1 MDRFKNRT
9 EAGKQLAEELKI
21 HSGKEDLI
29 VLALPRGGVP
39 VAFEV
44 ARTLNVPL
52 DVFVVRKL
60 GAPGQEE
67 LAMGAIASGAVR
79 VLNHRVI
86 NSLNLLDEDI
96 DRVAAREQA
105 EVDRREQAY
114 RGARPPLELKGKF
127 VIVIDDGLA
136 TGATMRAAVTAL
148 RARDVAHLIVAVP
161 VAPVETYKEFQQAGD
176 EIVVLSTPKPFA
188 AIGQWYEEFG
198 QTTDAEVRDLL
209 ARAAREI
216 PATRE

>member
-21 HSGKEDLI
+21 HSGKKNLI
-29 VLALPRGGVP
+29 VVALPRGGVP

-44 ARTLNVPL
+44 AKALNVPL

-60 GAPGQEE
+60 GTPGQEE

-79 VLNHRVI
+79 VLNDRVI
-86 NSLNLLDEDI
+86 SSLNIPDDEV

-105 EVDRREQAY
+105 ELERREKAY
-114 RGARPPLELKGKF
+114 RGARPPLDLEGKF

-136 TGATMRAAVTAL
+136 TGSTMRAAVSAL
-148 RARDVAHLIVAVP
+148 RARNVAHLIVAVP
-161 VAPVETYKEFQQAGD
+161 LAPVETYKDFRQAGD

-188 AIGQWYEEFG
+188 SIGQWYEDFG
-198 QTTDAEVRDLL
+198 QTTNDEVRELL
-209 ARAAREI
+209 VRAAREI
-216 PATRE
+216 PATRK